1 MSTEGGTKAVI
12 AALGANLGIAAAKF
26 VAFAMTGS
34 SSMLS
39 EGIHSLADSGNQVL
53 LLFGGKRAK
62 RGVDE
67 TFQFGYSRVR
77 YVYAFVV
84 AIVLFTV
91 GGLYSLYEG
100 IHKFQHPEE
109 LKDLNIAIGVLI
121 FAIILEGFSFRTAL
135 KEANKA
141 RGDHSL
147 KSFVKRVR
155 QPELP
160 VILLED
166 TGALIGLVFA
176 LFGVGMA
183 EVTGNG
189 RWDAVGAIAVGTL
202 LVVIAV
208 FLALEMSRMLVGES
222 ALPEE
227 QEAIESALAA
237 EPVVDRVIYL
247 KTLHTGPDEVLV
259 AAKFATAPGATASAI
274 AEGINAAEARIR
286 AAVPSSRWIFL
297 EPDIFDPDD
306 KPTWDAKGN
315 QLDAQGNPLGGSH

>member
-100 IHKFQHPEE
+100 IHKFQHGEE

-141 RGDHSL
+141 RGSHSL
-147 KSFVKRVR
+147 KAFVKRVR

-183 EVTGNG
+183 QITGDS
-189 RWDAVGAIAVGTL
+189 RWDAIGAIAVGSL
-202 LVVIAV
+202 LVVIAI
-208 FLALEMSRMLVGES
+208 FLALEMARMLVGES

-227 QEAIESALAA
+227 QAAIEAALAA
-237 EPVVDRVIYL
+237 EPVVERVIYL
-247 KTLHTGPDEVLV
+247 KTLHTGPDELLV
-259 AAKFATAPGATASAI
+259 AAKFATASGASAADI
-274 AEGINAAEARIR
+274 ARGIDAAEASIR
-286 AAVPSSRWIFL
+286 VAVPSSRWIFL
-297 EPDIFDPDD
+297 EPDIFNPDD
-306 KPTWDAKGN
+306 VADWDAKGN
-315 QLDAQGNPLGGSH
+315 PVGQPPPGH

>member
-39 EGIHSLADSGNQVL
+39 EGIHSLADSGNQML

-77 YVYAFVV
+77 YVYGFVV

-109 LKDLNIAIGVLI
+109 LKDLNIAIAVLI
-121 FAIILEGFSFRTAL
+121 FAVILEGFSFRTAL

-141 RGDHSL
+141 RGQHSL

-166 TGALIGLVFA
+166 TGALIGLMFA

-183 EVTGNG
+183 QATGNS
-189 RWDAVGAIAVGTL
+189 RWDSIGAIAVGSL

-208 FLALEMSRMLVGES
+208 FLALEMGRMLVGES

-227 QEAIESALAA
+227 QQAIEAALAA
-237 EPVVDRVIYL
+237 EPSVDRVIYL
-247 KTLHTGPDEVLV
+247 KTLHTGPDELLV
-259 AAKFATAPGATASAI
+259 AAKFAPHSGASASDI
-274 AEGINAAEARIR
+274 ANGINAAEASIR
-286 AAVPSSRWIFL
+286 AAVPTSRWIFL
-297 EPDIFDPDD
+297 EPDIYDPND
-306 KPTWDAKGN
+306 KPSW
-315 QLDAQGNPLGGSH
+315 DAQGNPTDDQGSGH

>member
-39 EGIHSLADSGNQVL
+39 EGIHSLADSGNQIL

-77 YVYAFVV
+77 YVYGFVV

-109 LKDLNIAIGVLI
+109 LKDLNIAIAVLI

-183 EVTGNG
+183 QATGNS
-189 RWDAVGAIAVGTL
+189 RWDSIGAIAVGSL

-208 FLALEMSRMLVGES
+208 FLALEMGRMLVGES

-227 QEAIESALAA
+227 QEAIEAALAA
-237 EPVVDRVIYL
+237 QPGVDRVIYV
-247 KTLHTGPDEVLV
+247 KTLHTGPDELLV
-259 AAKFATAPGATASAI
+259 AAKFAPQAGAGPSEI
-274 AEGINAAEARIR
+274 ADSINAAEASIR
-286 AAVPSSRWIFL
+286 KVVPTSRWIFL
-297 EPDIFDPDD
+297 EPDIYDPNDQ
-306 KPTWDAKGN
+306 PSWDSKGN
-315 QLDAQGNPLGGSH
+315 PIGRPADEH

>member
-39 EGIHSLADSGNQVL
+39 EGIHSLADSGNQIL

-77 YVYAFVV
+77 YVYGFVV

-121 FAIILEGFSFRTAL
+121 FAVILEGFSFRTAL

-147 KSFVKRVR
+147 KAFVKRVR

-166 TGALIGLVFA
+166 TGALIGLIFA

-183 EVTGNG
+183 QVTGNS
-189 RWDAVGAIAVGTL
+189 RWDSVGAIAVGSL

-208 FLALEMSRMLVGES
+208 FLAREMGRMLVGES
-222 ALPEE
+222 ALPEQ
-227 QEAIESALAA
+227 QEAIEAALAA
-237 EPVVDRVIYL
+237 QPGVERVIYV
-247 KTLHTGPDEVLV
+247 KTLHTGPDELLV
-259 AAKFATAPGATASAI
+259 AAKFAPQPGAAADDI
-274 AEGINAAEARIR
+274 ADTINAAETSIR
-286 AAVPSSRWIFL
+286 AAVPTSRWVFL
-297 EPDIFDPDD
+297 EPDIYDPNDT
-306 KPTWDAKGN
+306 PSWDAKGN
-315 QLDAQGNPLGGSH
+315 PLGDPNPGH

>member
-1 MSTEGGTKAVI
+1 VSTEGGTKAVI

-62 RGVDE
+62 RGVDD

-100 IHKFQHPEE
+100 IHKLQHGEE
-109 LKDLNIAIGVLI
+109 LRDLNIAIGVLI

-141 RGDHSL
+141 RGSYSL
-147 KSFVKRVR
+147 KAFVKRVR

-166 TGALIGLVFA
+166 TGALIGLMFA
-176 LFGVGMA
+176 LFGVSMA
-183 EVTGNG
+183 QITGNS
-189 RWDAVGAIAVGTL
+189 RWDAIGAIAVGSL

-208 FLALEMSRMLVGES
+208 FLALEMSRMLVGEA

-227 QEAIESALAA
+227 QQAIEAALAA
-237 EPVVDRVIYL
+237 EPVVERVIYL

-259 AAKFATAPGATASAI
+259 AAKFAAGAGASADDI
-274 AEGINAAEARIR
+274 AAGINSAEARIR
-286 AAVPSSRWIFL
+286 EAVPHARWIFL
-297 EPDIFDPDD
+297 EPDIFNPDD
-306 KPTWDAKGN
+306 VPDWDAKGN
-315 QLDAQGNPLGGSH
+315 PVGGGHPGH

>member
-77 YVYAFVV
+77 YVYGFVV

-109 LKDLNIAIGVLI
+109 LKDLNIAIAVLI
-121 FAIILEGFSFRTAL
+121 FAVILEGFSFRTAL

-141 RGDHSL
+141 RGNHSL
-147 KSFVKRVR
+147 KAFVKRVR

-166 TGALIGLVFA
+166 TGALIGLLFA

-183 EVTGNG
+183 QATGNS
-189 RWDAVGAIAVGTL
+189 RWDSIGAIAVGSL

-208 FLALEMSRMLVGES
+208 FLALEMGRMLVGES

-227 QEAIESALAA
+227 QQAIEEALAA
-237 EPVVDRVIYL
+237 QPGVERVIYL
-247 KTLHTGPDEVLV
+247 KTLHTGPDELLV
-259 AAKFATAPGATASAI
+259 TAKFSPPEGASASDI
-274 AEGINAAEARIR
+274 AGTINDAEASIR
-286 AAVPSSRWIFL
+286 AAVPTSRWIFL
-297 EPDIFDPDD
+297 EPDIYDPNDQ
-306 KPTWDAKGN
+306 PSWDAKGN
-315 QLDAQGNPLGGSH
+315 PTT